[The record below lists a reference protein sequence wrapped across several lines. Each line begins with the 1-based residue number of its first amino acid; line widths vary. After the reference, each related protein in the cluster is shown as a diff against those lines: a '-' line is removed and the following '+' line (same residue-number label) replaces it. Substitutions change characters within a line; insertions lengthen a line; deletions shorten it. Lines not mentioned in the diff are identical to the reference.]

1 MRASYINENTFIS
14 CFDHNFS
21 KSTLLTSIVFFP
33 VAARGTVHDGRRG
46 GVRGGGC
53 GVLCA
58 NEKESL
64 AFGGLLFY
72 SRGIG

>member
-1 MRASYINENTFIS
+1 MTKSGFIP

-21 KSTLLTSIVFFP
+21 KSPLLTSIVFFP
-33 VAARGTVHDGRRG
+33 VTARGTVQNGRRG

-53 GVLCA
+53 GVPCG

-64 AFGGLLFY
+64 AFGGLLLY